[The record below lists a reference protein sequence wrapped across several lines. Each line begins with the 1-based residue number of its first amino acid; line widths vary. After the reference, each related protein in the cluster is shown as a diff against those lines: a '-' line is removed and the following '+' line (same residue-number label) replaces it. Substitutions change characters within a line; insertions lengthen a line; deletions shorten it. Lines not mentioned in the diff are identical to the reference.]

1 MNQPPKK
8 ASDLNLT
15 FGQILRAKLEF
26 KETDTR
32 RNKFLIVVGED
43 RKAKEILFFVTT
55 SQIEKIPSS
64 ELVQSSMIH
73 VRSCEVDCFKLETVI
88 DCRTVHRRSR
98 KWFEELF
105 GKSLLGIHGALPQ
118 AYHDQ
123 VKQVVFNSPFIS
135 QHHRGIILQGL

>member
-15 FGQILRAKLEF
+15 FGRILRAKLEF

-43 RKAKEILFFVTT
+43 KKAKEILFFVTT

-64 ELVQSSMIH
+64 EIVQSSMIH
-73 VRSCEVDCFKLETVI
+73 IKTGEVNCFKLETVI

-105 GKSLLGIHGALPQ
+105 GKSLIGIHGALPQ
-118 AYHDQ
+118 TYQDQ
-123 VKQVVFNSPFIS
+123 IKQVVFNTPFIS
-135 QHHRGIILQGL
+135 RHHRSVILGL